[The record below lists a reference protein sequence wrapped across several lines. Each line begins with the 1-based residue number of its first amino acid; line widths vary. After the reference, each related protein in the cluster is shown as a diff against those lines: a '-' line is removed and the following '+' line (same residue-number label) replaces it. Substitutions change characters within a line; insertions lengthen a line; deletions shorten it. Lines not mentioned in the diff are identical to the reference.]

1 MACAGTLREDA
12 RACDEIWRLS
22 SFHIMDGEVPS
33 VMLFIISLLGPTYN
47 GNFQAPLSQ
56 YQTYGIITPRNLSN
70 ARTGL
75 FSHPRACGP
84 VRSLI
89 AHAHAPPHNH
99 REGGQGRF
107 CDSGL

>member
-56 YQTYGIITPRNLSN
+56 YQTYGIITPRNLSI
-70 ARTGL
+70 ARTGPFL
-75 FSHPRACGP
+75 
-84 VRSLI
+84 SLAPAAQC
-89 AHAHAPPHNH
+89 AH
-99 REGGQGRF
+99 
-107 CDSGL
+107 